1 MQTIGHEAHVSVCV
15 CESGGEVAAAVADN
29 YKIQVARYKIEQAQQ
44 QQQLDEEETATAAY
58 NDCV

>member
-1 MQTIGHEAHVSVCV
+1 M
-15 CESGGEVAAAVADN
+15 CESGEEVAAAVADN

-44 QQQLDEEETATAAY
+44 QQQQLVEEETATAAC